1 MITTNWW
8 KDAAH
13 SDSEGYSTT
22 GPTPTQYLDYTL
34 QLFNGLSTGQQQ
46 QLFAGTAQIFYKL
59 WKRSSH
65 SQLYILKWRERNR
78 WIVLYKHILSLS
90 VVAVELKV

>member
-59 WKRSSH
+59 
-65 SQLYILKWRERNR
+65 
-78 WIVLYKHILSLS
+78 
-90 VVAVELKV
+90 